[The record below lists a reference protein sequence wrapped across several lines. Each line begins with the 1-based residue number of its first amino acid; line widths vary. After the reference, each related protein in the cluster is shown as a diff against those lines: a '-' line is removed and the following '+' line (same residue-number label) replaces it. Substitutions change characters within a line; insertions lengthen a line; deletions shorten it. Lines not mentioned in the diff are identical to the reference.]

1 MLLINVSIGLGGTM
15 PRTKN
20 KFKAVRHEF
29 NGHTFASGREKR
41 RYQQLLLLER
51 AGKIK
56 NLEPHPKYEI
66 IPKQIKSNG
75 RTERVAVYTADFR
88 YIEDGALV
96 VEDVKSKAT
105 AKLADYVLRRKLM
118 LQVHGIEIKETY

>member
-1 MLLINVSIGLGGTM
+1 MAT
-15 PRTKN
+15 N
-20 KFKAVRHEF
+20 KYKAKQHEF

-51 AGKIK
+51 AGKIS
-56 NLEPHPKYEI
+56 NLELQPKYEL
-66 IPKQIKSNG
+66 IPRAIKADGSI
-75 RTERVAVYTADFR
+75 ERAAIYTADFR
-88 YIEDGALV
+88 YVEGGVVV

-118 LQVHGIEIKETY
+118 LQVHGVEIREVL

>member
-1 MLLINVSIGLGGTM
+1 MV
-15 PRTKN
+15 RTKN
-20 KFKAVRHEF
+20 KFKAAKHEL

-41 RYQQLLLLER
+41 RYQQLLVLER

-56 NLEPHPKYEI
+56 NLELQPKYEI
-66 IPKQIKSNG
+66 IPKQIKSDG
-75 RTERVAVYTADFR
+75 KAERAAVYTADFR
-88 YIEDGALV
+88 YIEEGMLV

-118 LQVHGIEIKETY
+118 LAVHGIEVREVF